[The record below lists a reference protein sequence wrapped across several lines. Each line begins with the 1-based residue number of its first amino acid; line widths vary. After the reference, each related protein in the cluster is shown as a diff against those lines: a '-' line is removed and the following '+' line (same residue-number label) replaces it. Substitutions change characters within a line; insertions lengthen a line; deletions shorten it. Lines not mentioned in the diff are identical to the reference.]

1 MKFNHDQLKE
11 IYSAV
16 KRGEWRDQE
25 IKQEIIRVLENY
37 FSDYGLHEK

>member
-1 MKFNHDQLKE
+1 MNFNHDQLKE

-25 IKQEIIRVLENY
+25 IKQEIIKILENY
-37 FSDYGLHEK
+37 FIDYVLQEK